1 MGPFN
6 KFGINL
12 TIVIERRVICV
23 IVGDVVSYNC
33 FTLVFA
39 GEIWQLGMVSQ
50 EISVTVGL
58 GPLAQTGNGE
68 VLNEILIF

>member
-12 TIVIERRVICV
+12 TIVIERGVICV
-23 IVGDVVSYNC
+23 VVGDVVSYNC
-33 FTLVFA
+33 FTLVFP

-50 EISVTVGL
+50 EISVTLGL
-58 GPLAQTGNGE
+58 GP
-68 VLNEILIF
+68 